1 MADQSRKSAQADR
14 VGLERLYA
22 ERNAYKCAL
31 EDITEVDE
39 IDAALDPA
47 WPEYSTKRFW
57 LPGSVLPY

>member
-39 IDAALDPA
+39 IDAALDPQRPIRIA
-47 WPEYSTKRFW
+47 EVTLRKYRRN
-57 LPGSVLPY
+57 